1 MILNVIKE
9 PADILR
15 RKTLDIDEINDDVTQ
30 LLDDMYETMVS
41 SDGVGIA
48 APQVN
53 ESISVA
59 IVQLDEEDELFEM
72 INPVIIE
79 EEGSN
84 VFVEGCLSIPHVFGT
99 VSRASRIVVEYY
111 NREGVFL
118 QLDTLDD
125 AYLARAIQHEVD
137 HLNGILFTDKMIDQ
151 IPEDELEDFYARYE
165 EDDND

>member
-1 MILNVIKE
+1 MILDIAKE

-15 RKTLDIDEINDDVTQ
+15 KKTLDIDEINDDVTQ

-53 ESISVA
+53 ENISVA

-99 VSRASRIVVEYY
+99 VERASRIVVEYY

-151 IPEDELEDFYARYE
+151 IPEEELEDFYARYE
-165 EDDND
+165 EEDND